1 MQNYICVSEW
11 EITSGILGSDF
22 HGNRKSG
29 AHDLD
34 QNTSQYHQRD
44 HETIRN
50 CNQMQK
56 TKKVTN

>member
-11 EITSGILGSDF
+11 EITSGILCSDF

-44 HETIRN
+44 HETI
-50 CNQMQK
+50 
-56 TKKVTN
+56 